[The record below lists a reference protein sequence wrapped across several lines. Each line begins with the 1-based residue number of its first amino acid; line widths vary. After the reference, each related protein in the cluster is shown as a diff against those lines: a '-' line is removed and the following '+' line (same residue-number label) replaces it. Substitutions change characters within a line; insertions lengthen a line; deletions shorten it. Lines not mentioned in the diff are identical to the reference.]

1 MTRATRTG
9 LSELAWQYGYHCWP
23 AFQRQPD
30 RRFLFELHDQGDD
43 TRPLQFELKGRLS
56 DRTLEEWEIAI
67 RQRAER
73 QTEKFCVECA
83 ADRLTQYR
91 PIVGRPILLLAGK
104 PVRTCIPAGIEGECV
119 LCGAK
124 VWGFYEAVDE

>member
-9 LSELAWQYGYHCWP
+9 LNELAWRYGYHCWP
-23 AFQRQPD
+23 IFQRQPD

-43 TRPLQFELKGRLS
+43 SQPRQFELRGRLS
-56 DRTLEEWEIAI
+56 DRTLEAWEAAI

-83 ADRLTQYR
+83 ADRLTQRR
-91 PIVGRPILLLAGK
+91 PFAGRPILLLAGK
-104 PVRTCIPAGIEGECV
+104 RVRASIPASVMGECA
-119 LCGAK
+119 LCGAQ
-124 VWGFYEAVDE
+124 VWGFYEVVDE